1 MKITRTE
8 ITPLTSRSSFEAP
21 AEKKIATSKDGSR
34 PETTLSPEL
43 QELNQ
48 AKTLLTSTSDIDMDK
63 VSAIRQALAEGNLPL
78 DMDALSNAIMEM
90 HR

>member
-8 ITPLTSRSSFEAP
+8 ITPLTPRSSFDAP
-21 AEKKIATSKDGSR
+21 AEKKIASSKEGSR

-48 AKTLLTSTSDIDMDK
+48 AKTLLTSASDIDMDK
-63 VSAIRQALAEGNLPL
+63 VSAIRPALADGRLPL
-78 DMDALSNAIMEM
+78 DMDALGNAIMEM